1 MRRAYADDL
10 AVVMPRP
17 LDCAGGLEELFSEYA
32 ALSGLRL
39 NLGKTVWVPLCF
51 GDPEEFRP
59 ERFMKGSP
67 LFENLHP
74 FLLLPFGHGPRMC
87 VGRRFAELE
96 VYTFMTKMIQNF
108 KIEWHQDPLEY
119 KVATL
124 TYPSSPLRF
133 TLIDN

>member
-1 MRRAYADDL
+1 MANARVAEEDLDL
-10 AVVMPRP
+10 AGYHIPAGTEIATFHHVMGNSPV
-17 LDCAGGLEELFSEYA
+17 YV
-32 ALSGLRL
+32 
-39 NLGKTVWVPLCF
+39 K
-51 GDPEEFRP
+51 DPDVFRP
-59 ERFMKGSP
+59 ERFVKGSP
-67 LFENLHP
+67 SFENLHP

-96 VYTFMTKMIQNF
+96 VFTFMSKMLQNF
-108 KIEWHQDPLEY
+108 TIEWHHDPLEY